1 MKIKRNEATV
11 NRPAGDRVIDAPYV
25 FADFPSYIKQLKE
38 EKAWGKNDRNGIT
51 VFKAGNITVVIT
63 ALQNQAEI
71 IGNKVDGFISIQ
83 VLEGKTGIS
92 TSDGEWVVAQQQM
105 VVFHPGITHSIK
117 ALSDSILLLTSYNA
131 DER

>member
-1 MKIKRNEATV
+1 MNIKRNEATA

-25 FADFPSYIKQLKE
+25 FSDITSYIKQLKE
-38 EKAWGKNDRNGIT
+38 EKAWEKNDRNSIT

-63 ALQNQAEI
+63 ALHSGAEI
-71 IGNKVDGFISIQ
+71 TGNKIDGFISIQ

-92 TSDGEWVVAQQQM
+92 TPDGDIIVAQQQM

-117 ALSDSILLLTSYNA
+117 ALSDCILLLTSYVM
-131 DER
+131 D